1 LEVEILL
8 RDEFLKYVYDKISYM
23 AKIYL
28 GPAGVPHSAKR
39 KTTIDGIKTVKE
51 LGLNAMEVEFVQG
64 VRMNRETAEEAGQIA
79 KELGIRLSVHA
90 PYFINLCSEEQE
102 KVEASKKRLLE
113 TADRAELLGADA
125 IAIHVAFYGKMKPEE
140 CYQKVKAE
148 LGEVVDNARSMGIK
162 NVKFG
167 VETMAKDTAFGT
179 LDEVISISKEIN
191 GVIPYI
197 DWAHTFARQGGKID
211 YGEII
216 DRLVRELNLA
226 HINSHFES
234 LEIRKGKY
242 VDEHRSIDY
251 NTPPFKPLAREII
264 KRDISITLIC
274 ESPELER
281 DALKMKEVLLK
292 VGYRFE

>member
-1 LEVEILL
+1 
-8 RDEFLKYVYDKISYM
+8 M

-28 GPAGVPHSAKR
+28 GPAGIPYASKKR
-39 KTTIDGIKTVKE
+39 NTIEGIKTVKE

-64 VRMNRETAEEAGQIA
+64 VRMSKDMAKETGQVA

-90 PYFINLCSEEQE
+90 PYFINLCSDDQE
-102 KVEASKKRLLE
+102 KVEASKKRIIE
-113 TADRAELLGADA
+113 SADRAELMGADA
-125 IAIHVAFYGKMKPEE
+125 IAIHIAFYEKDKAKE
-140 CYQKVKAE
+140 CYEKVKSE

-167 VETMAKDTAFGT
+167 VETMAKETAFGT
-179 LDEVISISKEIN
+179 LDEVISISKEIK

-197 DWAHTFARQGGKID
+197 DWAHTFARQGGQIN

-216 DRLVRELNLA
+216 DRLVKELGLT

-234 LEIRKGKY
+234 LENRKGKY
-242 VDEHRSIDY
+242 VDEHVPIDY
-251 NTPPFKPLAREII
+251 NSPPFEPLAKEIL

-281 DALKMKEVLLK
+281 DALKMKEVLVNL
-292 VGYRFE
+292 GYKFE

>member
-1 LEVEILL
+1 
-8 RDEFLKYVYDKISYM
+8 M

-28 GPAGVPHSAKR
+28 GPAGIPYASKKR
-39 KTTIDGIKTVKE
+39 NTIEGIKTVKE

-64 VRMNRETAEEAGQIA
+64 VRMSKDTAKETGQVA

-90 PYFINLCSEEQE
+90 PYFINLCSDDQE
-102 KVEASKKRLLE
+102 KVEASKKRIIE
-113 TADRAELLGADA
+113 SADRAELMGADA
-125 IAIHVAFYGKMKPEE
+125 IAIHIAFYEKDKAKE
-140 CYQKVKAE
+140 CYEKVKSE

-167 VETMAKDTAFGT
+167 VETMAKETAFGT
-179 LDEVISISKEIN
+179 LDEVISISKEIK

-197 DWAHTFARQGGKID
+197 DWAHTFARQGGQIN

-216 DRLVRELNLA
+216 DRLVKELGLT

-234 LEIRKGKY
+234 LENRKGKY
-242 VDEHRSIDY
+242 VDEHVPIDY
-251 NTPPFKPLAREII
+251 NSPPFEPLAKEIL

-281 DALKMKEVLLK
+281 DALKMKEVLVNL
-292 VGYRFE
+292 GYKFE

>member
-1 LEVEILL
+1 MV
-8 RDEFLKYVYDKISYM
+8 
-23 AKIYL
+23 KIYL
-28 GPAGVPHSAKR
+28 GPAGIPHSAK
-39 KTTIDGIKTVKE
+39 KKNTQEGIKTVKE

-64 VRMNRETAEEAGQIA
+64 VKMKPEVAEEVGELA
-79 KELGIRLSVHA
+79 KELGVRLSAHA
-90 PYFINLCSEEQE
+90 PYFINLCSEEKE
-102 KVEASKKRLLE
+102 KVEASKKRILE
-113 TADRAELLGADA
+113 TADRAERMGADA

-140 CYQKVKAE
+140 CYQQVKSE
-148 LGEVVDNARSMGIK
+148 LGEVVDTARSQGIK

-197 DWAHTFARQGGKID
+197 DWAHTFARQNGEIN

-216 DRLVRELNLA
+216 DRLVKELGLT

-234 LEIRKGKY
+234 LVYRNGKY
-242 VDEHRSIDY
+242 VDEHLPIDN
-251 NTPPFKPLAREII
+251 NTPPFEPLARELI

-281 DALKMKEVLLK
+281 DALKMKKILEDL
-292 VGYRFE
+292 GYKFT